1 MQDFVAHHSRWRLAV
16 LGLCAGAFVVAG
28 LWMAGVFGAAHPT
41 DRYSADSTV
50 AIGWICV
57 AFFALCG
64 IAVVS
69 RLFDTREQV
78 RIGPQGIRWVRL
90 SDRTI
95 PWSDISDITEWSH
108 RRQRMIVLHLRDP
121 ARWPRRGLSALLA
134 GANRALTGGDV
145 MISLTG
151 TDRSFDE
158 AVAAIAR
165 FRR

>member
-1 MQDFVAHHSRWRLAV
+1 MQDFVALPSRWRLALMA
-16 LGLCAGAFVVAG
+16 LGAAAFVAIG
-28 LWMAGVFGAAHPT
+28 LWMAGMFGAAPRT
-41 DRYSADSTV
+41 DRYSADATN

-64 IAVVS
+64 VAIVR
-69 RLFDTREQV
+69 RLFDTRAQV
-78 RIGPQGIRWVRL
+78 RIGPHGILWVRL

-95 PWSDISDITEWSH
+95 PWSDITDITEWSH
-108 RRQRMIVLHLRDP
+108 RGQRMIILHLRDP
-121 ARWPRRGLSALLA
+121 ARWPPRGVSALLA

-145 MISLTG
+145 AISLTG

-158 AVAAIAR
+158 AVAAIGR